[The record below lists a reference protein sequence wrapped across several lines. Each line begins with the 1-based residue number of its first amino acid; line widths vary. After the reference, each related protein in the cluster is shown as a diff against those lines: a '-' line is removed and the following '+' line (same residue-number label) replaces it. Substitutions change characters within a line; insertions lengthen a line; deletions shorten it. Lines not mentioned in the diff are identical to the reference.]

1 MISENESVALPNFND
16 FGNFT
21 FWEYVISGEFEAVW
35 FVLAIPGIMIVG
47 TSIVALFYV
56 LMKRSKVQTEKVSS
70 IITVAN
76 GDTDTTFYINHRKST
91 SQQ

>member
-1 MISENESVALPNFND
+1 MNSENGSVVLSNFND

-21 FWEYVISGEFEAVW
+21 FWEYIVSGDFEGVW
-35 FVLAIPGIMIVG
+35 FLLAMPGIMIVG

-56 LMKRSKVQTEKVSS
+56 LMKRSRVKTEKVSS

-76 GDTDTTFYINHRKST
+76 GDSDTTFYINHRKST